1 MARATRGARR
11 ILGEPGAWI
20 LTFDEIMRER
30 LKAALNLDSL
40 GPSKS
45 RSSLRES
52 MILKEPQYPRAQYT
66 ACSMGLVA
74 HRWASSRLTALK
86 VDLQKS
92 QLVGSTKSIGGEV
105 VGIPDAEKFRND
117 LKAKLED
124 SARMSVDRSIK
135 KVLRPSSEGAG
146 SKEAQEFLEFR
157 NIFEKPVAALS
168 ASQPIASKSSK
179 AGAKPRR
186 HRFDRHHDYC
196 SAQCRRR
203 QYLKKHGR
211 CGHRQ
216 HKH

>member
-1 MARATRGARR
+1 
-11 ILGEPGAWI
+11 
-20 LTFDEIMRER
+20 MRER

-40 GPSKS
+40 GRSKS

-124 SARMSVDRSIK
+124 SARMSVDRLYQKI
-135 KVLRPSSEGAG
+135 LRPSVKVPAAKKRRSSSSSE
-146 SKEAQEFLEFR
+146 
-157 NIFEKPVAALS
+157 I
-168 ASQPIASKSSK
+168 
-179 AGAKPRR
+179 
-186 HRFDRHHDYC
+186 
-196 SAQCRRR
+196 
-203 QYLKKHGR
+203 YLKSRSRPSVPLNRLPPSPQKLE
-211 CGHRQ
+211 Q
-216 HKH
+216 SLATPV